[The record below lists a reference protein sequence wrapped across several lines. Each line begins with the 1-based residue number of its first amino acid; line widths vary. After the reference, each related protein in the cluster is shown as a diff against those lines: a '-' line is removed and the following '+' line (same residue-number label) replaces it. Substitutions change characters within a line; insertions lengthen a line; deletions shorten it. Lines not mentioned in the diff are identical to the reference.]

1 LLLKNDIE
9 MIIRSLQTH
18 IESKFFKQK
27 AIIVTGARQVG
38 KTTML
43 KQLVNKTGLPF
54 VFLNCDE
61 ANVRATLTDISIERL
76 KSIIGSNKFIF
87 IDEAQRVTNIGLTL
101 KLVVDNFTDVQLLVT
116 GSSSLDLAAGI
127 KESLT
132 GRKFEY
138 HLFPFSVAELVD
150 DTNVLIEE
158 QALEKRLIYGTY
170 PDAINYP
177 GEEKELLLNL
187 ANSYLFKDILS
198 LTGIRKPL
206 QLEKLVQALALQIGN
221 EVSYTELGQMI
232 EADKLTVE
240 RYIDLLEQCF
250 VVFRLGA
257 YSSNLRNEI
266 KKSKKIYFYDTGI
279 RNAVIENFSM
289 LGLRQDAG
297 QLFENYIVSEYIK
310 ASNNKRKHAKYYFW
324 RSFQQQE
331 IDLIEEIDGKINAIE
346 IKWNENKKVRFP
358 STFLDAYSTNET
370 YVINR
375 SNYTSFLI

>member
-1 LLLKNDIE
+1 
-9 MIIRSLQTH
+9 MIIRTLQTH
-18 IESKFFKQK
+18 VESKFFKRK
-27 AIIVTGARQVG
+27 AIIITGARQVG

-43 KQLVNKTGLPF
+43 KQLVTKMELPF

-61 ANVRATLTDISIERL
+61 ANVRTTLEDISVERL
-76 KSIIGSNKFIF
+76 KSIIGLNKIIF
-87 IDEAQRVTNIGLTL
+87 IDEAQRVNNIGLTL
-101 KLVVDNFTDVQLLVT
+101 KLIVDNFPDVQLLVT
-116 GSSSLDLAAGI
+116 GSSLLDLAVGI

-138 HLFPFSVAELVD
+138 NLFPFSVAELID

-158 QALEKRLIYGTY
+158 QSLEKRLIYGAY

-177 GEEKELLLNL
+177 GEERELLLNL
-187 ANSYLFKDILS
+187 TNSYLFKDLLS
-198 LTGIRKPL
+198 LADIRKPL
-206 QLEKLVQALALQIGN
+206 QLEKLVQALALQIGS

-257 YSSNLRNEI
+257 YSNNLRNEI
-266 KKSKKIYFYDTGI
+266 KKSKKIYFYDTGV
-279 RNAVIENFSM
+279 RNAVIGNFSS

-297 QLFENYIVSEYIK
+297 QLFENYIVAEHIK
-310 ASNNKRKHAKYYFW
+310 ASNNKRKLAKYYFW

-331 IDLIEEIDGKINAIE
+331 IDLIEEIDGKLNAIE

-358 STFLDAYSTNET
+358 STFLDAYTTNET
-370 YVINR
+370 RIINKL
-375 SNYTSFLI
+375 NYTEFLV